1 MSERVPGEDD
11 LDPDRFEL
19 AQFNEAFEAAE
30 DPSLPV
36 PDGTYTVWIERIE
49 KTTARVSGNPILRW
63 SLPSLGPRCVGRRL
77 WRSHALSTPEQFGWL
92 KRDLALCNIRL
103 HHLSDLHAH
112 LPDLIGLELRVSL
125 RTIHE
130 RQSLYFERCLGPG
143 PNFRRR

>member
-11 LDPDRFEL
+11 LDIDPFEL

-30 DPSLPV
+30 DPSLPI
-36 PDGTYTVWIERIE
+36 PDGTYTVWIERIQ

-63 SLPSLGPRCVGRRL
+63 NLPILGPRCLGRRL

-92 KRDLALCNIRL
+92 KRDLALCKIRL
-103 HHLSDLHAH
+103 HQLSDLPVH

-125 RTIHE
+125 RTINE
-130 RQSLYFERCLGPG
+130 RQSLYFEHCLGLG
-143 PNFRRR
+143 TYFRRR